1 MDESGT
7 VRVLVVDDQEPFRA
21 AATAVVTH
29 TGGFTLVGA
38 ATSGED
44 AVRRGPALRPD
55 LVLMDLRLPGVD
67 GVEAARRLRAVCPDV
82 LVVVFS
88 TYYPGDLPAAVRTTE
103 VAGYF
108 HKSALRP
115 ALLRDIW
122 RARLS

>member
-1 MDESGT
+1 MEGEAT

-29 TGGFTLVGA
+29 TGGFALVGTA
-38 ATSGED
+38 ISGED
-44 AVRRGPALRPD
+44 AVHRGPLLRPD

-67 GVEAARRLRAVCPDV
+67 GVEAARRLHTVCPGV

-88 TYYPGDLPAAVRTTE
+88 TYHPRDLPTAVATPE

-115 ALLRDIW
+115 TLLRSIW
-122 RARLS
+122 STRPR